1 MNNMTNDPTL
11 ERLEDQI
18 RWYNRNSNYAQSWFK
33 RLKFVEI
40 LAAGCVPL
48 AAGLHADV
56 MITGGLGVL
65 IVVTEGLQ
73 QVNQYHHN
81 WVSYRSTCE
90 ALKHEKHLYFAK
102 AGPYLTAADP
112 HALLAERIESLIS
125 QEHAKWVSTR
135 EETAKEKVTPKQE
148 PK

>member
-1 MNNMTNDPTL
+1 MPDDLTL

-18 RWYNRNSNYAQSWFK
+18 RWYDRNSNHAQWWFK
-33 RLKFVEI
+33 RLKFAEI
-40 LAAGCVPL
+40 LAAACVPL
-48 AAGLHADV
+48 AAGLHADA

-65 IVVTEGLQ
+65 IVVIEGLQ
-73 QVNQYHHN
+73 QVNQYHRN

-135 EETAKEKVTPKQE
+135 EEAAKGKVMPRQE